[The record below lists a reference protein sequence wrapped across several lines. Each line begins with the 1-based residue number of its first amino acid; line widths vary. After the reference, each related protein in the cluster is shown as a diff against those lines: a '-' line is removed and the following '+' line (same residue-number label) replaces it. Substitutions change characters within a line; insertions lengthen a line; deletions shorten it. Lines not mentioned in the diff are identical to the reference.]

1 MKKLFASLLAPI
13 ALLALLPFNAL
24 AATPAILHYTLNP
37 LLPGKPIALSQY
49 AGKAVLVVN
58 VASQCGYTPQYDGLE
73 KLYKRYESKGL
84 VVLGIPA
91 NDFGAQESGSNKE
104 IAEFCQKN
112 YGVSFPM
119 FEKRDEPLPKQPFHG
134 ALIKATGQ
142 APKWNFHKYLIDK
155 NGTVKSFASD
165 VEPLSPTLI
174 SAVEAALK

>member
-24 AATPAILHYTLNP
+24 AATPPILNYTLNP

-73 KLYKRYESKGL
+73 TLYKRYQSKGL

-119 FEKRDEPLPKQPFHG
+119 FEKLDEPLPKQPFHA

-155 NGTVKSFASD
+155 NGVVKSFASD
-165 VEPLSPTLI
+165 VEPLSPALVN
-174 SAVEAALK
+174 AVETALK